1 MANLTLQTN
10 DNEVKTFAISSE
22 EEENISNIGQDEIVG
37 VILDELQRCS
47 YGIPQEY
54 LTKDTCDD
62 IAMWLFDDD
71 ATKFYVIEY

>member
-1 MANLTLQTN
+1 MANLTLRRN
-10 DNEVKTFAISSE
+10 DDEVKTFAISS

-47 YGIPQEY
+47 YGIPQEH

-62 IAMWLFDDD
+62 IAKWLFDDD

>member
-1 MANLTLQTN
+1 MTKLKPSLFRPKKKKTLATL
-10 DNEVKTFAISSE
+10 
-22 EEENISNIGQDEIVG
+22 GQDEIVG

-62 IAMWLFDDD
+62 IAMWLLDDD